1 MKHSTDPRSSH
12 TLSRTENRTIFNKN
26 QPPESENSQRA
37 KILGLLIAARGQW
50 VPLSEI
56 SACACQYGARIFEA
70 RRLGFRIEN
79 CTKEIDGVR
88 RSWFRLIS
96 SPAQASSPA
105 SPAAADRVVAVN
117 SQTKSD
123 GDVMADPRARREETL
138 PLFPEGD
145 R

>member
-1 MKHSTDPRSSH
+1 MQS
-12 TLSRTENRTIFNKN
+12 ENSIPTRAAFNKN
-26 QPPESENSQRA
+26 QAPESANTQRA

-79 CTKEIDGVR
+79 RTKEVAGVR
-88 RSWFRLIS
+88 QSWFRLVSTPALGDTLPPIS
-96 SPAQASSPA
+96 PSTDSVDSRIR
-105 SPAAADRVVAVN
+105 AAAPTN
-117 SQTKSD
+117 ST
-123 GDVMADPRARREETL
+123 RREGEETL
-138 PLFPEGD
+138 PLFPRGD